1 MTELE
6 FMIWMDNNLHVNSVI
21 TQIIKLIT
29 QLGDSGIVWIVLGL
43 VMLCFKRTR
52 TPGLIMLAGLALGF
66 VLNDFILK
74 NLFARERP
82 IYQSEQLYNW
92 LAGTGYKMPDG
103 FSFPSGHSMGS
114 FACAIVL
121 VYFYKWRA
129 TPAVVIASLIAI
141 SRVYMCAH
149 FPTDVLAGAL
159 FGTIIAIIAI
169 IYYKLFWQK
178 FTRFFYKLKN
188 KIKVKFSKKNS

>member
-6 FMIWMDNNLHVNSVI
+6 FMIWMDNNLHSSNFV
-21 TQIIKLIT
+21 TQVAKLIT
-29 QLGDSGIVWIVLGL
+29 QLGDSGILWIVLGL

-52 TPGLIMLAGLALGF
+52 TAGIVMLASLALGF

-82 IYQSEQLYNW
+82 IFQSEQLYNW
-92 LAGTGYKMPDG
+92 LLQTGYEMPDG

-129 TPAVVIASLIAI
+129 TPAVVVASLISI

-178 FTRFFYKLKN
+178 FTRFVYMLKCKIKLKLA
-188 KIKVKFSKKNS
+188 KKNS

>member
-52 TPGLIMLAGLALGF
+52 TPGLIMLASLALGF